1 MNMEDTDNKIEEFC
15 GYITKA
21 RLTRKDLFKGLAI
34 FAGSLILLNQTENAY
49 AHPPSGIII
58 TFDPKTR
65 ILNAVI
71 MHEVSNPANHFINR
85 VDIALNG
92 KEIIEH
98 TLSRQDNNVSQTVAY
113 LIPDAKTG
121 DILSVEAYCS
131 ISGKLKKEIIV
142 RDVS

>member
-1 MNMEDTDNKIEEFC
+1 MNIEDNYNKIEKFC
-15 GYITKA
+15 GYIAKT

-34 FAGSLILLNQTENAY
+34 FAGSLILLSQTENAY
-49 AHPPSGIII
+49 AHPPSGIVI
-58 TFDPKTR
+58 TFDPKTK

-71 MHEVSNPANHFINR
+71 MHEVSNPVNHFIKR

-98 TLSRQDNNVSQTVAY
+98 TLSRQDNNVSQSVAY
-113 LIPDAKTG
+113 LIPDAKRG

-131 ISGKLKKEIIV
+131 ISGKLKKEIEV
-142 RDVS
+142 KS